1 MNWTLSNQLTLAR
14 IALIPVFML
23 VFYAPY
29 SWSFIGASLLFALAA
44 ITDWFDG
51 YLARVR
57 DEETEFGR
65 FLDPVAD
72 KLLVITALVLL
83 VEDAR
88 VPAILA
94 IIIIGREI
102 TISALREWMASL
114 AEIVYVSQMG
124 KWKTTVQMLAV
135 ICLLWHQ
142 PIAGV
147 NIQIIGSIL
156 LWIAALLT
164 LWSGFDYL
172 RASWPYVK
180 QPMIKKER

>member
-1 MNWTLSNQLTLAR
+1 MHWTLSNQLTLAR
-14 IALIPVFML
+14 IALIPVFIL
-23 VFYAPY
+23 VFYASY

-51 YLARVR
+51 YLARMR

-72 KLLVITALVLL
+72 KLLVVTALVLL
-83 VEDAR
+83 VEDKR

-102 TISALREWMASL
+102 TIGALREWMASL
-114 AEIVYVSQMG
+114 AEVVYVSQMG
-124 KWKTTVQMLAV
+124 KWKTTVQMLAI

-142 PIAGV
+142 SIYG
-147 NIQIIGSIL
+147 IDIHIIGNIL
-156 LWIAALLT
+156 LWLAALLT

-172 RASWPYVK
+172 RASWSHLNNL
-180 QPMIKKER
+180 